1 MYMPKAEEYGTICK
15 INCFDFYRTL
25 GAMKQ
30 SPYLLDP
37 EGDIE
42 LTLRCPNSQE
52 LQWSTQDLVIQ
63 TQKDQQ
69 LIWWPESDEELPV
82 SSTKKG
88 KKKKKRPEEKHESL
102 PESTLLS
109 PAEEEYGQTPSLRDI
124 ESTTAEGGGFGAPVE
139 FPSQDVSAADPNEA
153 QLSLDESTSY
163 QKDGTAPEIRMRV
176 SSRHLCLAS
185 HYFEKMLSGP
195 WKERLPK
202 QEGLHKI
209 YVHDWDAEALVIVFD
224 IIHGHHRSVPRS
236 ISLEMLAKTAA
247 IVDYFGCHEAVDI
260 FADVWIQ
267 SLKGQIP
274 KSYGKESILW
284 LSISCVFSRRD
295 LNLKQW
301 IFRFL

>member
-1 MYMPKAEEYGTICK
+1 
-15 INCFDFYRTL
+15 
-25 GAMKQ
+25 MKQ

-102 PESTLLS
+102 PEFTLLS

-163 QKDGTAPEIRMRV
+163 QKDGTAPEIRMR
-176 SSRHLCLAS
+176 
-185 HYFEKMLSGP
+185 
-195 WKERLPK
+195 
-202 QEGLHKI
+202 EGLHKI